1 MTSTATHIET
11 FTGRNVDILDPDP
24 NEICIEDI
32 AHALANTNRF
42 GGHTRV
48 PYSVAEHSVRMSH
61 IVPEFLAMD
70 ALMHDAQEAYIGDM
84 PSPFKKVMQEFQF
97 YEDRIE
103 CVIRKAFDLPGSKHD
118 PRIKH
123 YDNVMLITEARDL
136 GLSWWNT
143 LKHTDM
149 PEPLPDHIYPWTW
162 RFASISFLDRFKE
175 LNL

>member
-1 MTSTATHIET
+1 MTSIATHIET

-42 GGHTRV
+42 GGHTRI
-48 PYSVAEHSVRMSH
+48 PYSVAEHSVRISH
-61 IVPEFLAMD
+61 IVPEFLVMD

-84 PSPFKKVMQEFQF
+84 PSPFKKVMPEFQF

-103 CVIRKAFDLPGSKHD
+103 RAIRKAFDLPGAKHD
-118 PRIKH
+118 PRIKY

-143 LKHTDM
+143 LKHNEM
-149 PEPLPDHIYPWTW
+149 PDPLNFTIVPWDW
-162 RFASISFLDRFKE
+162 QSAKNMFLNRFHE
-175 LNL
+175 LTA